1 MIRTSF
7 LAAALLLPAAAFAQ
21 THEPAGHGATA
32 GRSPHAAYRPIA
44 ADTGCKTMHSLPGG
58 KLPVYGTHAHPAKCD
73 TAQIAAAGGASK
85 LAHAE

>member
-58 KLPVYGTHAHPAKCD
+58 KLPVYGTHAHPAKCAP
-73 TAQIAAAGGASK
+73 AQIAAAGGASR

>member
-7 LAAALLLPAAAFAQ
+7 IPAALLLPAAAFAQ

-32 GRSPHAAYRPIA
+32 GRSPHAAYRPVA
-44 ADTGCKTMHSLPGG
+44 ADAGCKTMHSLPGG
-58 KLPVYGTHAHPAKCD
+58 KLPVYGSHAHPAKCA
-73 TAQIAAAGGASK
+73 TPQIASAGGASK